1 MSDTNGEKI
10 NELDGN
16 EKENIVQRAMGKKTH
31 TYEWV
36 LKRHEEILIDDNV
49 HSMTTSVQKIN

>member
-16 EKENIVQRAMGKKTH
+16 EKENIVQRAMGKKHTH
-31 TYEWV
+31 MNEY
-36 LKRHEEILIDDNV
+36 LKGMR
-49 HSMTTSVQKIN
+49 KY